1 MPKRFIRNMQH
12 RARVHVCVRACHMH
26 HSLPQTYVYAH
37 MLVHLFSHVFAYK
50 YIHAQA
56 AWLSFPHK
64 KMRGNLK

>member
-1 MPKRFIRNMQH
+1 
-12 RARVHVCVRACHMH
+12 MH